1 MIPENGPQ
9 VSPTTVPPGPGWVLT
24 VEFGDEHTFAAVRT
38 PDGGT
43 RPVRLGADRDSMP
56 SGVFVGPREM
66 FAGERAAVAG
76 RTEPEW
82 HVAAPRRWIG
92 NETARLGNGS
102 AVPVV
107 QLVAAVLR
115 QVAWAATTGQDAGP
129 PAEVVL
135 VRPGDWRPYQVGQL
149 DHAARLAG
157 LGPVRHVFEPP
168 AGPIPA
174 GSGSPAGSDRL
185 GGIGPGRRSRR
196 RMLAL
201 VSAAVVC
208 VAVLAAG
215 LVWIIAGPSAEPPAP
230 VPVSAP
236 ARPTSGDPVV
246 APPSPSSGTAGPAS
260 EVVPAELAATFPDL
274 GDVARTGSSAA
285 LPECRPAEPGN
296 FGGTAGVARP
306 TYATMCK
313 VRGAPRVAMVFVRY
327 PDLRSGPRYVETM
340 RTLYPSIV
348 KDVRWNL
355 DGVDQGPIAGVR
367 VPVTA
372 TPPVVLQFGFDR
384 VPVTLTVF
392 APDLDTAQAA
402 FTGIRVTPER
412 VTG

>member
-1 MIPENGPQ
+1 MIPENSPEM
-9 VSPTTVPPGPGWVLT
+9 SPTTVRPGPGWVLT
-24 VEFGDEHTFAAVRT
+24 IEFGDEHTFAAVRT

-82 HVAAPRRWIG
+82 YVAAPRRWIG

-102 AVPVV
+102 SVPVV

-115 QVAWAATTGQDAGP
+115 QVAWAATPGQDAGP

-168 AGPIPA
+168 AGPFPA
-174 GSGSPAGSDRL
+174 GSGSSAGSGRS
-185 GGIGPGRRSRR
+185 GGVGPGRRSRR

-201 VSAAVVC
+201 VSALIAC

-215 LVWIIAGPSAEPPAP
+215 AVWITAGSSAEPAP

-236 ARPTSGDPVV
+236 ARPTSGDPVL
-246 APPSPSSGTAGPAS
+246 APTPSPPSGTAGSAS
-260 EVVPAELAATFPDL
+260 EAVPAELAATFPDL
-274 GDVARTGSSAA
+274 GDIARTGRSAA
-285 LPECRPAEPGN
+285 LTCQPARTANVGA
-296 FGGTAGVARP
+296 GAGVAKP
-306 TYATMCK
+306 TYATMCQ
-313 VRGAPRVAMVFVRY
+313 VRDVPNAIVAFARF
-327 PDLRSGPRYVETM
+327 PDLQSGPRNVLAS
-340 RTLYPSIV
+340 RKLYPSVI
-348 KDVRWNL
+348 KDSRWNL
-355 DGVDQGPIAGVR
+355 NRIDQGPISGVR
-367 VPVTA
+367 QDE
-372 TPPVVLQFGFDR
+372 TPGFPVVLQFGFDR
-384 VPVTLTVF
+384 IPVIVAVF

-402 FTGIRVTPER
+402 FKGIRLTPER
-412 VTG
+412 ATG

>member
-1 MIPENGPQ
+1 MIPENSPEM
-9 VSPTTVPPGPGWVLT
+9 SPTTVRPGPGWVLT
-24 VEFGDEHTFAAVRT
+24 IEFGDEHTFAAVRT

-43 RPVRLGADRDSMP
+43 HPVRLGADRDSMP

-82 HVAAPRRWIG
+82 YVAEPRRWIG
-92 NETARLGNGS
+92 NETARLGNGGS
-102 AVPVV
+102 VPVV

-115 QVAWAATTGQDAGP
+115 QVAWAATPGQDAGP

-135 VRPGDWRPYQVGQL
+135 VRPGEWRPYQVGQL

-174 GSGSPAGSDRL
+174 GSGSPVGSGRS
-185 GGIGPGRRSRR
+185 GGVGPGRRSRR
-196 RMLAL
+196 RVLAL
-201 VSAAVVC
+201 VSAVVAC

-215 LVWIIAGPSAEPPAP
+215 AVWITAGSSAKPAP

-236 ARPTSGDPVV
+236 ARPTSGDPVG
-246 APPSPSSGTAGPAS
+246 APAPSPSSGTAGSAG
-260 EVVPAELAATFPDL
+260 EAVPAELAATFPDL
-274 GDVARTGSSAA
+274 GDLARTGRSAA
-285 LPECRPAEPGN
+285 LRECRPANPGN
-296 FGGTAGVARP
+296 LGGNAGVARP

-313 VRGAPRVAMVFVRY
+313 VRGAPKAVMVFARY
-327 PDLRSGPRYVETM
+327 PDLQSGLRNVQAN
-340 RTLYPSIV
+340 RALYPLIV
-348 KDVRWNL
+348 KDSRWNL

-367 VPVTA
+367 VAETA
-372 TPPVVLQFGFDR
+372 VLPVVLQFGFDR

-392 APDLDTAQAA
+392 ATDLDMAQAA
-402 FTGIRVTPER
+402 FLGIRLTPER
-412 VTG
+412 ATG